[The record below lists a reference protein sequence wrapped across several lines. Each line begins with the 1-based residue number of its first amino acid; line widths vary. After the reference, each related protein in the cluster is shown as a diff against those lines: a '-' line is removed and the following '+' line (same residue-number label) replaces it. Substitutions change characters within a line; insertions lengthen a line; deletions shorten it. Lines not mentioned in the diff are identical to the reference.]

1 MSTRAFKN
9 TAFRLAP
16 ILTIGALFS
25 AGALA
30 AEDPLGSLVGSTAL
44 GQQLKEDYGVKVYGW
59 AQAGLI

>member
-30 AEDPLGSLVGSTAL
+30 AEDPLGSLVA
-44 GQQLKEDYGVKVYGW
+44 
-59 AQAGLI
+59 